1 MSKDNDNNDILTN
14 ELAMQEVSRFFTILS
29 EGERG
34 HHLLFSPEM
43 IRMTFEKD
51 SGELSKL
58 FHDNI
63 DEINRVL
70 NQSMI
75 FKTLD
80 EKIDL
85 IESQPLDMQRAL
97 VYGYFQLLE
106 GHRSEDPTLH

>member
-1 MSKDNDNNDILTN
+1 MN
-14 ELAMQEVSRFFTILS
+14 EVSNFFRILS

-34 HHLLFSPEM
+34 HHILFSPEM

-51 SGELSKL
+51 SSELSKL

-75 FKTLD
+75 FNTLD
-80 EKIDL
+80 EKKDL
-85 IESQPLDMQRAL
+85 IAAQTEDMQRAL
-97 VYGYFQLLE
+97 VYGYFQLLD
-106 GHRSEDPTLH
+106 GQLSEDPTIH

>member
-1 MSKDNDNNDILTN
+1 MSKNDQNVSVDQ
-14 ELAMQEVSRFFTILS
+14 AMKEVSKFYMILS

-51 SGELSKL
+51 SNELSKL
-58 FHDNI
+58 FHDNL

-70 NQSMI
+70 NESMVI
-75 FKTLD
+75 RDLD
-80 EKIDL
+80 EKKDL
-85 IESQPLDMQRAL
+85 IASQTEDLQRAL

-106 GHRSEDPTLH
+106 GHQSRVTLH